1 MRKFGMFLATL
12 LAALSLLLPSAQSSE
27 GFAISE
33 SITITPITQN
43 AFVHSSD
50 NNNGLIYI
58 SGDEALIV
66 STPQTDRQT
75 QDLIDW
81 VTQEKHLKI
90 VGYVI
95 DRWHPDAMGGLAAVH
110 ANDIPSYA
118 YLRTQQIARQ
128 KGLPVPHH
136 AMDERTIIHVGD
148 QTVECAFLGK
158 AHTEDGIV
166 VWLPKEQVLFGGNEI
181 RNYNGWVGNI
191 ADANLKDWASTAR
204 RIKDLYGTARIVIP
218 GHGPFGGAELIDYT
232 IDLFTPFSQQ
242 IKNALH
248 PDLSYLLD
256 QRPVI
261 VVKASESS
269 KEGDTKIFK
278 EATILSSDATKYVRI
293 DAPIVRWNIKN
304 NRIDSAEGHLAI
316 FDKTAG
322 GAELRASA
330 AYTKLIVIPVNEQVG
345 LAVIVKAMTPD

>member
-1 MRKFGMFLATL
+1 MIFWATL
-12 LAALSLLLPSAQSSE
+12 LASLSLLLPSAQSSE

-33 SITITPITQN
+33 SITITQITKN
-43 AFVHSSD
+43 TFVHSSD

-58 SGDEALIV
+58 SGKEALIV

-81 VTQEKHLKI
+81 ITQEKHVKI

-110 ANDIPSYA
+110 ANGIPSYA
-118 YLRTQQIARQ
+118 YVRTQQIAQQ
-128 KGLPVPHH
+128 KGLPVPQQ
-136 AMDERTIIHVGD
+136 AMDERAIIHVGD

-166 VWLPKEQVLFGGNEI
+166 VWLPNEQVLFGGNEI

-191 ADANLKDWASTAR
+191 GDANLKDWASTAR
-204 RIKDLYGTARIVIP
+204 RIKDLYGSARIVIP
-218 GHGPFGGAELIDYT
+218 GHGPFGGAELIEYT
-232 IDLFTPFSQQ
+232 IDLFSPFSNQ
-242 IKNALH
+242 INDAPR
-248 PDLSYLLD
+248 PDLSDLLD
-256 QRPVI
+256 QRAVI

-269 KEGDTKIFK
+269 EDGDIKIFK
-278 EATILSSDATKYVRI
+278 DATILSSDATKYVRI
-293 DAPIVRWNIKN
+293 EAPVVRWNIKT
-304 NRIDSAEGHLAI
+304 NRVDSAKGHLAI
-316 FDKTAG
+316 FDKTPGRAVP
-322 GAELRASA
+322 RASA